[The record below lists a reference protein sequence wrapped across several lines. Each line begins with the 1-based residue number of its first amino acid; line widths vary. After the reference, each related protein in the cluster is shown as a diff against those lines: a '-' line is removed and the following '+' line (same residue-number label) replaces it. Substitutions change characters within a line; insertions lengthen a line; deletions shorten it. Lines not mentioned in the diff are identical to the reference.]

1 MSDSNSDQKKIK
13 LDVQKDVNLLN
24 SFNFVKVL
32 NENNLNKLMII
43 LAERKDD
50 NSENKNAVII
60 FEKPHFGIDE
70 ITSFLTINSQYE
82 IDIQN
87 DIYNK
92 FKIYPLYPFNNIQ
105 IQLIYPATEQHIQKY
120 SMQEM
125 FFVSETI
132 DDYKNLT
139 LNFIN
144 QTQLNLNWVYNIL
157 EHKTESERII
167 YEDPD
172 PINGF
177 ILLPDMKWDGK
188 VDNLYA
194 LAIVHQKKI
203 LSLRS
208 LTGEHISLLE
218 NIRNKCYAAL
228 EDKFGIKKEKIR
240 AYVHYQPSFYHFHVH
255 FSHIKHQ
262 SPAMPERNIPLS
274 QLVNNLSLF
283 PDYYQKSTLE
293 MVIRRN
299 EKLYDLYKHKFE

>member
-1 MSDSNSDQKKIK
+1 MTNGNCEKKIR
-13 LDVQKDVNLLN
+13 LEIQKDVNLLN

-43 LAERKDD
+43 LAEKKDD

-70 ITSFLTINSQYE
+70 IKSFLEINSQFE

-125 FFVSETI
+125 LFVSETI
-132 DDYKNLT
+132 DDYNNLT
-139 LNFIN
+139 LKFIN

-167 YEDPD
+167 FEDPD

-188 VDNLYA
+188 IDNLYA
-194 LAIVHQKKI
+194 LAIVNQKNI

-208 LTGEHISLLE
+208 LNGEHVSLLE

-228 EDKFGIKKEKIR
+228 EEKFGIKREKIR

-255 FSHIKHQ
+255 LSHIKYQ
-262 SPAMPERNIPLS
+262 SPAMPDRNIPLS
-274 QLVNNLSLF
+274 QVINNLSLF

-299 EKLYDLYKHKFE
+299 EKFYDLYKHKIE